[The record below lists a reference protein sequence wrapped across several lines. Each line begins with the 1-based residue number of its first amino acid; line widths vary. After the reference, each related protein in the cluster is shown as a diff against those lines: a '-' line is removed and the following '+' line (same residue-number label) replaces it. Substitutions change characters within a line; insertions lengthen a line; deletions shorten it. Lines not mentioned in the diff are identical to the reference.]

1 VGRIFLQNFVSRIPF
16 DKSYL
21 VKDTKNRIIELGGS
35 IPPPSETRKFI
46 FIKNLGFRI
55 ASLIKAWL
63 WNMERVVRREWD
75 KFLAFLFRD
84 GV

>member
-1 VGRIFLQNFVSRIPF
+1 MGRIFLQNVVSRIPF

-35 IPPPSETRKFI
+35 IPPPSETMKFI

-63 WNMERVVRREWD
+63 WNMERVVRRESD